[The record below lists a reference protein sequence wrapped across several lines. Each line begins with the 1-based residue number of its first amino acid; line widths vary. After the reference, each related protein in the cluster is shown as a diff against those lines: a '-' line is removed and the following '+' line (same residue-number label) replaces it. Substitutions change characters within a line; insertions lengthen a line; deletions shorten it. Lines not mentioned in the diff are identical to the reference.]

1 MQAKHELASAQ
12 TREPSH
18 KTCLCFQLFRESPLK
33 MRSFER
39 LSAER
44 ETTFYEQLEREMFF
58 KLRVPGI
65 NVSTL
70 FCFLRWFRI
79 NNAVFV
85 SKTVTSKV
93 RSEPSSRKKNRVSNS
108 INVQSTK
115 TKDFRIYLLR
125 FPCHFHPFVYA
136 SSVCQTLWCRNRH
149 ECTKKAAEFRE
160 ISLTARNWADEILER
175 VFCFCKLIRQNPVL
189 HETGAMKVVSADTV
203 EIA

>member
-1 MQAKHELASAQ
+1 MAFVAKLFQHVLSLTQTLTWRKISEKYYLHTVRGCSSLGCPNLKEEHKKMIEQNRPVSFICLLGASASQTRACISSNSQIQ

-93 RSEPSSRKKNRVSNS
+93 RSEPSSRKK
-108 INVQSTK
+108 
-115 TKDFRIYLLR
+115 
-125 FPCHFHPFVYA
+125 
-136 SSVCQTLWCRNRH
+136 
-149 ECTKKAAEFRE
+149 
-160 ISLTARNWADEILER
+160 
-175 VFCFCKLIRQNPVL
+175 
-189 HETGAMKVVSADTV
+189 TGYQ
-203 EIA
+203 IQ